1 MNSNFGGKSESGET
15 HVSRGTRKI
24 RDTRGALSESRECAW
39 ISATLLFQL
48 HRIYRLLAVIRDHGA
63 YTRELKQRLGIANRS
78 VFTAEPFTS
87 MVIAW
92 SRLII
97 AMAVRRRALNR
108 AWFVFH
114 VAKNCNLSCDWLVSV
129 SSGRC
134 KIYRK

>member
-1 MNSNFGGKSESGET
+1 M
-15 HVSRGTRKI
+15 
-24 RDTRGALSESRECAW
+24 LSESRECAW

-48 HRIYRLLAVIRDHGA
+48 HQIYRLLAVIRDHGA
-63 YTRELKQRLGIANRS
+63 YTRELKQRLRQRQGGTQGVRNGFANRS

-87 MVIAW
+87 MVLAW

-134 KIYRK
+134 KYYRK